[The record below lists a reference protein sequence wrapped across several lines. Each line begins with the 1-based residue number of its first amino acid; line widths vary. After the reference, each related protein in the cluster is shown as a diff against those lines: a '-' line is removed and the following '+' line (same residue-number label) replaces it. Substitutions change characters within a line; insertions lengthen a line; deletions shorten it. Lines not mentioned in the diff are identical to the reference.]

1 LDSTVTL
8 VETLVSISVRFLSM
22 VYSHQKFAIP
32 EDLYDPK
39 LFNNRELSW
48 LEFNKRVL
56 AEVYDERNPLLERLK
71 FSAIFSNNLDE
82 FFMVRVSGLE
92 QQKAAQVTKR
102 TPDGLNPEEQLEVLS
117 EHLHPVV
124 SQQARYFEEVL
135 RPLLVEEG
143 IYILDHDQLDPGQ
156 KQLVRH
162 YFEEMVFPV
171 LTPLA
176 VDPSH
181 PFPYLSN
188 LSLSLAV
195 MVRDPEGGMEHFARV
210 KVPQKILPR
219 FVAIGTQQH
228 YVPLEQIIA
237 AHLDELFHGM
247 EVLGSYPFRI
257 TRNADM
263 ALEEEE
269 ADDLLLMIEQG
280 LRTRRFGDVVRLE
293 VPHDMPPS
301 LLTYLMEAMEL
312 SSRDVYPIHGL
323 LDHDSLFSLCNL
335 PFAHLKY
342 PPHAPAV
349 PTLLQNKDASI
360 FSLIR
365 RGDLFVHHP
374 YDSFASSVERFVAE
388 AAADPK
394 VLAIKQT
401 LYRTSGDSPVVQ
413 SLIRA
418 AEDGKQVACLVELKA
433 RFDEENNINW
443 AKALEKAGVHVA
455 YGLIGLKT
463 HSKLALVVRREG
475 SGIRRYVHIG
485 TGNYNSKTA
494 RLYTDFG
501 LFTCDPAIGADATDL
516 FNFLTGYV
524 RKHQYQ
530 KLLVAPISLR
540 SSLIDLIQREV
551 QLHHPERPGRII
563 AKMNSLVDPEL
574 IRNLYYAA
582 QHGVQI
588 DLIVRGV
595 CVLKPGIAG
604 VSESIRVTSVIG
616 RFLEHSRVF
625 YFQNGGE
632 EELYIGSADWMTR
645 NMDRRVEVVAPIQSD
660 IVKQKLLASLQIYL
674 EDNYQSWELHDSS
687 YTRRYPEP
695 GEEPRPSQARLIRV
709 AEEG

>member
-1 LDSTVTL
+1 ML
-8 VETLVSISVRFLSM
+8 
-22 VYSHQKFAIP
+22 YAHQKLAIP

-102 TPDGLNPEEQLEVLS
+102 TPDGLNPEEQLEALS
-117 EHLHPVV
+117 ELLHPVV
-124 SQQARYFEEVL
+124 SQQARYFEETL
-135 RPLLVEEG
+135 RPLLSEEG
-143 IYILDHDQLDPGQ
+143 IYVLDYDQLDKAQ
-156 KQLVRH
+156 KKWALH

-195 MVRDPEGGMEHFARV
+195 MVRDPDGGMEHFARV

-219 FVAIGTQQH
+219 FVAIGTTPHH

-269 ADDLLLMIEQG
+269 ADDLLLVIEQG

-293 VPHDMPPS
+293 VPHDMPSS
-301 LLTYLMEAMEL
+301 LLTFLMEAMEL
-312 SSRDVYPIHGL
+312 SARDTYPIPGL
-323 LDHDSLFSLCNL
+323 LDHDSLFSLCGL

-349 PTLLQNKDASI
+349 PAPLQNKESSI

-374 YDSFASSVERFVAE
+374 YDSFASSVERFISE
-388 AAADPK
+388 AAVDPK

-418 AEDGKQVACLVELKA
+418 AENGKQVACLVELKA

-455 YGLIGLKT
+455 YGLMGLKT

-524 RKHQYQ
+524 RKHQYE
-530 KLLVAPISLR
+530 KLLVAPVSLR
-540 SSLIDLIQREV
+540 SSLLDLIQREV
-551 QLHHPERPGRII
+551 KKNTPECPGRII
-563 AKMNSLVDPEL
+563 AKMNSLVDPEI
-574 IRNLYYAA
+574 IRNLYYAS

-595 CVLKPGIAG
+595 CALKPGIAG
-604 VSESIRVTSVIG
+604 VSENIRVTSVIG

-632 EELYIGSADWMTR
+632 EEFYLGSADWMAR
-645 NMDRRVEVVAPIQSD
+645 NMDRRVEVVTPIQSD
-660 IVKQKLLASLQIYL
+660 VIKHKLLTSLQIYL
-674 EDNYQSWELHDSS
+674 EDNYQSWELHDST

-709 AEEG
+709 AEDDYDNSTQQAGNENRLLK